1 MPHTAN
7 AAPHSDGDGAPG
19 SVGGAP
25 AKPAV
30 LRPEF
35 DNMPA
40 ELRDRPRWVLWRL
53 EWDADRE
60 KHTKVPYRADG
71 RGKASSTNSDTWT
84 TFDAARAAYER
95 GTQKADGVG
104 WVIGDGIAGVDIDAC
119 RDLTKLTT
127 EAAAAVA
134 ELNTYTEVS
143 PSGTGV
149 RAFAFGTLPSGRR
162 KRGPFEMY
170 DGDHGRYLTVTGHRL
185 PATPA
190 TVNERT
196 AALATVHARHLAEPP
211 RAPSKQPEKRSA
223 PAGKGVHLSDAEV
236 IERMTRKKP
245 DAARLWAGDLS
256 DYTDPETGKPDHSR
270 ADAGLAAYLAW
281 WTDYNE
287 AQVHRL
293 MATWCCYRAEKWA
306 RVGAD
311 TLTLVF
317 DGKGP
322 GDGYRPGTRPLAP
335 QDDREGDPRGDQH
348 RDATGDREA
357 PQKRTQRAPAPKRTI
372 PPLMT
377 AAELLA
383 LELPPLNPV
392 VADLIVPGLNVFAG
406 PYKLGKSWLALQMA
420 HQVATGGNLFNRP
433 TSQGRVMYYAL
444 EDGQRRL
451 QARLNHQGITPLD
464 NLMLGYQL
472 PRMDAGGVD
481 YLAQQ
486 IDRYNDTRLVIIDS
500 FARFKPTKHNGNSN
514 AYDVD
519 SQLGDTLQRLALERD
534 VALVLITHLR
544 KMPAD
549 DVFDT
554 ITGSVGIPGVADA
567 LIVLKRKRG
576 EQDGVLHVTSRDFEE
591 REDALRFDR
600 ETGTWHMLGNAAEY
614 AMTKQRRLVL
624 EAVRALGVASPS
636 NVAEY
641 LGEQV
646 TLNSVR
652 VNMQRMA
659 SAGELRQIDRGKY
672 MVP

>member
-1 MPHTAN
+1 
-7 AAPHSDGDGAPG
+7 
-19 SVGGAP
+19 
-25 AKPAV
+25 
-30 LRPEF
+30 
-35 DNMPA
+35 
-40 ELRDRPRWVLWRL
+40 
-53 EWDADRE
+53 
-60 KHTKVPYRADG
+60 
-71 RGKASSTNSDTWT
+71 
-84 TFDAARAAYER
+84 
-95 GTQKADGVG
+95 
-104 WVIGDGIAGVDIDAC
+104 
-119 RDLTKLTT
+119 
-127 EAAAAVA
+127 
-134 ELNTYTEVS
+134 
-143 PSGTGV
+143 
-149 RAFAFGTLPSGRR
+149 
-162 KRGPFEMY
+162 MY
-170 DGDHGRYLTVTGHRL
+170 DGDGGRYLTVTGEQL
-185 PATPA
+185 NTAPAAIAECT
-190 TVNERT
+190 T
-196 AALATVHARHLAEPP
+196 ALATVHARHVAEPP
-211 RAPSKQPEKRSA
+211 RAPSKQAEKRPA
-223 PAGKGVHLSDAEV
+223 PAGKGVNLSDAEV
-236 IERMTRKKP
+236 LRKMRAGP
-245 DAARLWAGDLS
+245 DGAARGALYDGDTS
-256 DYTDPETGKPDHSR
+256 QHDGDHSA
-270 ADAGLAAYLAW
+270 ADLALAGHLAW
-281 WTDYNE
+281 WCDYDHE
-287 AQVHRL
+287 QADRL
-293 MATWCCYRAEKWA
+293 FRASGLMRGKWDR
-306 RVGAD
+306 RVSSDGELYGER
-311 TLTLVF
+311 TLRVAF
-317 DGKGP
+317 EGKHP

-335 QDDREGDPRGDQH
+335 QDDREGDPQDDGTPNTTPRAQ
-348 RDATGDREA
+348 A
-357 PQKRTQRAPAPKRTI
+357 PQKPPQRTPPPKRTI

-406 PYKLGKSWLALQMA
+406 PYKLGKSWLALQMG

-486 IDRYNDTRLVIIDS
+486 LDRYSDTRLVIIDS

-614 AMTKQRRLVL
+614 ALTKQRRLVL
-624 EAVRALGVASPS
+624 EAVRALGVASPT

-641 LGEQV
+641 LGEQM
-646 TLNSVR
+646 TFNNAR

-659 SAGELRQIDRGKY
+659 IAGELRQIDRGKY
-672 MVP
+672 IVP